1 MGSRNVEYK
10 NISVRTLIYVCI
22 MVQETKTLSF
32 KHLLTSFPADKK
44 PAAASIDII
53 SPHLCFICVLHLA
66 NEHGLSIHGC
76 ANLDDLTIHL
86 PLEVV

>member
-32 KHLLTSFPADKK
+32 KHLLTSFPAD
-44 PAAASIDII
+44 
-53 SPHLCFICVLHLA
+53 